1 MDPTTPLHQDPLH
14 GDAIETPHQEAQ
26 RTCTRTSPC
35 QQQGC
40 LVCGTPTNHVR
51 NLDEAL
57 NNSEATQVSPT
68 TDEDFLSLPTPPPN
82 HLIRKLTIKFLNA
95 IKKEDFLAIE
105 TTNKQF
111 ISYTETRL
119 ESLNYDCSVL
129 YDARLTAMNMLS
141 SHKAMLNPLTSPP
154 FPTTVSPPPPP
165 ASSHPNSSL
174 IIGMVKHSTSTP
186 G

>member
-111 ISYTETRL
+111 IFYTETGL
-119 ESLNYDCSVL
+119 ESLDYDCSVL
-129 YDARLTAMNMLS
+129 YDARLTAMNLLS
-141 SHKAMLNPLTSPP
+141 SHNAMLNPLTSPP
-154 FPTTVSPPPPP
+154 LPLLAIPTGPSPTG
-165 ASSHPNSSL
+165 SRN
-174 IIGMVKHSTSTP
+174 
-186 G
+186 